1 MKTVD
6 YAKIESLYNTRLSIQ
21 ENLEV
26 LRQKGIEVGKTS
38 LYKYCHDKGIGD
50 RLSDDELRH
59 LIDPMQ
65 TIIINLDTIKGQGY
79 RISKDR
85 ISKILKESSLE
96 FIMKDYERQTMN
108 YRNTYRPSEYEK
120 EPRTEILTTPK
131 PTLNDIVGLDNFL
144 SNLNPN
150 FTDGWQKE
158 NIQAENKEKDNDVT
172 ELKERV
178 EGGDLEN
185 KEKPVVEEVKPS
197 KQEDTNPLCNLKFD
211 FSKLMGDF

>member
-6 YAKIESLYNTRLSIQ
+6 YTKIESLYNTRLSIQ

-38 LYKYCHDKGIGD
+38 LYKYCKNKGIGD

-59 LIDPMQ
+59 LLNPMQ
-65 TIIINLDTIKGQGY
+65 TIIMNLDIIKGKGY
-79 RISKDR
+79 RVSKDR
-85 ISKILKESSLE
+85 ISKILKE
-96 FIMKDYERQTMN
+96 T
-108 YRNTYRPSEYEK
+108 RNTYRPSEYEK
-120 EPRTEILTTPK
+120 EPKTEILSTPK
-131 PTLNDIVGLDNFL
+131 PTLNDIVGLDKFL

-158 NIQAENKEKDNDVT
+158 NIQAENKEKNNDVT

-178 EGGDLEN
+178 EGGDLEK

-197 KQEDTNPLCNLKFD
+197 KQEDTNPLCNLKFE

>member
-6 YAKIESLYNTRLSIQ
+6 YTKIESLYNTRLSIQ

-65 TIIINLDTIKGQGY
+65 TIIMNLETIKGKGY

-85 ISKILKESSLE
+85 ISKVLKE
-96 FIMKDYERQTMN
+96 T
-108 YRNTYRPSEYEK
+108 RNTYRPSEYEK
-120 EPRTEILTTPK
+120 EPKTEILSTPK
-131 PTLNDIVGLDNFL
+131 PTLNDIVGLDKFL
-144 SNLNPN
+144 SSLTPN
-150 FTDGWQKE
+150 INEDS
-158 NIQAENKEKDNDVT
+158 ENKEKINNVA
-172 ELKERV
+172 ELKEKV
-178 EGGDLEN
+178 EGGDLKN
-185 KEKPVVEEVKPS
+185 KEKPVVEEVKPTEQ
-197 KQEDTNPLCNLKFD
+197 KDPNPLCNLKFD
-211 FSKLMGDF
+211 FAKLMGDF